1 MSMIKGEKE
10 KDTVV
15 LEVCCEASVEN
26 VINAFQGGAH
36 RVELCSSLLQGGTT
50 PSIGAVLNVVRE
62 VARRKIDGE
71 IPKKCEVHV
80 MIRPRGG
87 DFVYTYDEV
96 RAMIANVK
104 AMKRAGCDGVVFGCL
119 TVDGSIEVDV
129 LKQLVRASKP
139 ELQVTFHRA
148 FDMCVSMS
156 KALHVRSVFAIFERA
171 FECFCSSDFL
181 VI

>member
-1 MSMIKGEKE
+1 MIKGEKE

-50 PSIGAVLNVVRE
+50 PSIGAVVNVVRE
-62 VARRKIDGE
+62 VAKRKIDRE

-87 DFVYTYDEV
+87 DFVYTHDEV
-96 RAMIANVK
+96 RVMIANVK

-119 TVDGSIEVDV
+119 GVDGSIQVDV
-129 LKQLVRASKP
+129 LKQLVGASKP

-156 KALHVRSVFAIFERA
+156 KALHVRSVYFTEKSNTHHNTNRY
-171 FECFCSSDFL
+171 
-181 VI
+181 